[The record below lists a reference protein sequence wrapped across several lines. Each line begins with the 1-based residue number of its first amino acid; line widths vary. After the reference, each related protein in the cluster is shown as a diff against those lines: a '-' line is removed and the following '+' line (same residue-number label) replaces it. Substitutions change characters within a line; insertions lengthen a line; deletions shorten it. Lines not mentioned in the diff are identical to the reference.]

1 LLAYNPGT
9 KPAPSSVL
17 TYDIQ
22 DNSCH
27 YKQWSSDVLRNRAM
41 KADFYKKSPDFKK
54 ENPDTPWFTG
64 LDANNDSN
72 TRTNTQDNKKIEI
85 LSVTLASE
93 AATFLDLIKKG
104 QRHRDQ
110 QLEPVVDSTASR
122 HVGNCH

>member
-27 YKQWSSDVLRNRAM
+27 YQQWSSDVLRNRVM

-72 TRTNTQDNKKIEI
+72 TRANTQDNKNIEI
-85 LSVTLASE
+85 LSVTPTRTLKFCPSHLLLKRLHFWIWLRKDKVI
-93 AATFLDLIKKG
+93 TINSWN
-104 QRHRDQ
+104 Q
-110 QLEPVVDSTASR
+110 
-122 HVGNCH
+122 